1 MGWRTLVVNKHSK
14 LTYKNNHLIFKSI
27 DQTEMIHLSEIDLLL
42 CETSDITITTALM
55 YKLIDSGSSI
65 IFCDNK
71 RLPNSSLVP
80 FYGRHDSSLQIQ
92 RQINWNEEA
101 KAKVWTEIIRQ
112 KIFNQGIYL
121 SYHGFEEKSNAI
133 MNLLAELEDFDPS
146 NREGHAARIFFNTL
160 YGNDFS
166 RETGNSVNVGLDY
179 GYTLIMSMFAREI
192 VKCGCLTQMGLKH
205 SNQFNDFNLASD
217 IMEPFRIIV
226 DEIVYEYSESEFPI
240 IRRQLFELFNQ
251 TYKYNN
257 QEMYLTNIISDYV
270 KKVIQYLNEERK
282 ELPRF
287 GI

>member
-226 DEIVYEYSESEFPI
+226 DEIVYEYSESEF
-240 IRRQLFELFNQ
+240 
-251 TYKYNN
+251 
-257 QEMYLTNIISDYV
+257 
-270 KKVIQYLNEERK
+270 
-282 ELPRF
+282 
-287 GI
+287 